1 MTVWT
6 TTLWN
11 HAMPQLQWG
20 VVIGASLVAAAIDLR
35 TRRIPN
41 LLTVP
46 LLVAGWV
53 CAVVL
58 GSFAGLADA
67 AAASFLLGLPFVL
80 LFTFAGGGA
89 GDAKLMAALGAWLGV
104 LNGTVVLVAVL
115 LSGAL
120 VAVAYALAT
129 RQVRSVMNNLMRIAS
144 NMVIL
149 ALARKGFDEQ
159 RHGSP
164 KTSDMQSI
172 PYAVAIFMG
181 SCIAAG
187 GLFLWRD

>member
-1 MTVWT
+1 
-6 TTLWN
+6 
-11 HAMPQLQWG
+11 MPQLQWG
-20 VVIGASLVAAAIDLR
+20 VVISASLVAAGIDLR

-41 LLTVP
+41 LLTAP
-46 LLVAGWV
+46 LLLAGWV
-53 CAVVL
+53 CAVIF
-58 GSFAGLADA
+58 GGFAGLADA
-67 AAASFLLGLPFVL
+67 AAATFVLGLPFVL
-80 LFTFAGGGA
+80 LFIFAGGGA

-120 VAVAYALAT
+120 VAIGYALAT
-129 RQVRSVMNNLMRIAS
+129 RQARTVMSNLKRIAS
-144 NMVIL
+144 STAVR
-149 ALARKGFDEQ
+149 ALARQGFDEQ

-164 KTSDMQSI
+164 KTSEMQSI

-187 GLFLWRD
+187 GLLLWRG